1 LAAGIQFTIWQISA
15 LAKPSYRLTGD
26 SNLIE
31 RTGSSMGEVY
41 KIGLI
46 GCGTVGQQVARIL
59 QEEADELEKKIGL
72 RLELAKVVDKDP
84 EQARKVGIPEK
95 SISTDVNNL
104 FEDQTISAV
113 VELVGGTTIAK
124 DFVLK
129 ALQAKKNVVT
139 ANKALLAK
147 SGKEI
152 YRTARENDKAVSF
165 EASCGGGIPLILPLR
180 NGLIA
185 NRISAIY
192 GILNG
197 TCNYILTEMST
208 KGKSYAEALAE
219 AQEKGF
225 AELDPTLDVNGGD
238 TAHKLAIL
246 ASMAFTCDVDF
257 DKLYVEGI
265 ENLDPQD
272 LAAGQNL
279 GYVCKLLGIAQST
292 DSGLSLRVH
301 PSFVHHTH
309 PLATTSG
316 SFNAVSVY
324 GNWVGHTLYYG
335 RGAGGKPTAS
345 AVVADLVDLALGNA
359 NRTFTHMRM
368 LNDCTQPPNY
378 IPMDELRSRFY
389 IRLQLADRPG
399 VMARITKI
407 FGDAGISLRAVTQHE
422 APSEEYEDAVPVVVL
437 THLAEEGKMRS
448 ALQKIADLDVNFGK
462 PVLIRL
468 VEEHEEYQS

>member
-1 LAAGIQFTIWQISA
+1 
-15 LAKPSYRLTGD
+15 
-26 SNLIE
+26 
-31 RTGSSMGEVY
+31 MGEVY

-46 GCGTVGQQVARIL
+46 GCGTVGQQVAHIL
-59 QEEADELEKKIGL
+59 HNEADELEKKIGL
-72 RLELAKVVDKDP
+72 RLELAKVIDKNPDQP
-84 EQARKVGIPEK
+84 RKAGIPEQR
-95 SISTDVNNL
+95 ISTDVADL
-104 FEDQTISAV
+104 FNDRTISTV

-124 DFVLK
+124 DFVLQ

-147 SGKEI
+147 FGKEI
-152 YRTARENDKAVSF
+152 YRTARENGRAVSF

-185 NRISAIY
+185 NRITAIY

-208 KGKSYAEALAE
+208 KGKSYADALAE
-219 AQEKGF
+219 AQQKGF

-246 ASMAFTCDVDF
+246 ASIAFACDVDF

-272 LAAGQNL
+272 LAAGQDL
-279 GYVCKLLGIAQST
+279 GYVCKLLGIAQRT

-309 PLATTSG
+309 PLATTGG
-316 SFNAVSVY
+316 SFNAISAY

-345 AVVADLVDLALGNA
+345 AVVADLVDLAIGNA
-359 NRTFTHMRM
+359 GRTFSQFRM
-368 LNDCTQPPNY
+368 LNDCTEPPSY
-378 IPMDELRSRFY
+378 IPMDQLRSRFY
-389 IRLQLADRPG
+389 VRLQLSDKPG
-399 VMARITKI
+399 VMAQITRV

-422 APSEEYEDAVPVVVL
+422 TSMGEYPNAVPVVVL

-448 ALQKIADLDVNFGK
+448 ALQQIAELKVNFGQ

-468 VEEHEEYQS
+468 VEEHEEYES